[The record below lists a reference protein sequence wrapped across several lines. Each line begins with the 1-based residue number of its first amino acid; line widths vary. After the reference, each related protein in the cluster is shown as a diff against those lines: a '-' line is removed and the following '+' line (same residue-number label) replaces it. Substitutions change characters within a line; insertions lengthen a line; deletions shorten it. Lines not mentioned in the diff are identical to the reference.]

1 MSQAPEGAPPR
12 SASGQSASGQS
23 ASGQSASGQSASSQS
38 GTGHPSPQETG
49 SLRLVIMS
57 IGLLLLLASLD
68 QSIVSTALPTIV
80 GDLGGTDH
88 LSWVVTAYI
97 LTSTIV
103 APLYGKLGDLYG
115 RRNTIFVCVAIFLF
129 GSALCGFATSMTFLI
144 IARAIQGLG
153 GGGLFVLALSV
164 VGDAVPPRDRGKIQG
179 LFAAVFST
187 SSVLGP
193 LAGGWLSENANW
205 HWIFF
210 INIPLGLA
218 ALVGFA
224 ASFKPR
230 GVRTSHKIDWW
241 GAITLTAGL
250 GALTLL
256 TSLGGRSFDWA
267 SAGSAGLAALTVFS
281 LIAFVMIERRAAE
294 PILPLWLFGMN
305 VFWVTSIIGFVVG
318 ASLFGAITFLPL
330 YLQIAKGSTPTGS
343 GLELIPLTLGIV
355 TASTLAGRYM
365 GKTGKYR
372 ILPIIG
378 TTLLLLGMLSL
389 TQLARDTNM
398 ALFSAQLILIGLGMG
413 CIFPVV
419 TTAVQNAVPRET
431 LGTATAAGILV
442 RQCGGALGVA
452 AFGALFSARLMGGL
466 GDAAAQLDGGAQLGP
481 QTLAKLSPELQA
493 TVAAAVID
501 AVHPIYWIAAGMA
514 AVALIFAFVLEEVPL
529 ASRVAPKGE

>member
-1 MSQAPEGAPPR
+1 MSQAPDGVATSAAPAAPPL
-12 SASGQSASGQS
+12 
-23 ASGQSASGQSASSQS
+23 
-38 GTGHPSPQETG
+38 HSPTAHAPHETG
-49 SLRLVIMS
+49 SLRLVILS
-57 IGLLLLLASLD
+57 IGLLLLLAALD

-80 GDLGGTDH
+80 SDLGGLDH

-115 RRNTIFVCVAIFLF
+115 RRVTVFACVAIFIA
-129 GSALCGFATSMTFLI
+129 GSTLCGVATSMTFLI

-164 VGDAVPPRDRGKIQG
+164 VGDVVPPRERGKIQG
-179 LFAAVFST
+179 VFAAVFST

-210 INIPLGLA
+210 INIPLGLI

-224 ASFKPR
+224 YSFKAHPA
-230 GVRTSHKIDWW
+230 RTDHQIDWW
-241 GAITLTAGL
+241 GALTLTAGL

-256 TSLGGRSFDWA
+256 TSLGGRSFDWTSA
-267 SAGSAGLAALTVFS
+267 SALGLAALTIIS

-294 PILPLWLFGMN
+294 PILPMWLFGMN
-305 VFWVTSIIGFVVG
+305 VFWVTAILGFVVG
-318 ASLFGAITFLPL
+318 AALFGAITFLPL
-330 YLQIAKGSTPTGS
+330 FLQIAKGASPTGS
-343 GLELIPLTLGIV
+343 GLQLIPLTMGIV

-365 GKTGKYR
+365 GKTGKYK

-378 TTLLLLGMLSL
+378 ASLLSLGMLAL
-389 TQLARDTNM
+389 TQLQRDTGIWP
-398 ALFSAQLILIGLGMG
+398 FSLVLIMVGLGMG

-419 TTAVQNAVPRET
+419 TTAVQNAVPRQT
-431 LGTATAAGILV
+431 LGTATAAGILL

-452 AFGALFSARLMGGL
+452 AFGALFSARLMTGL
-466 GDAAAQLDGGAQLGP
+466 GDATALPGGAAQLGP
-481 QTLAKLSPELQA
+481 QTMAALSPEMQA
-493 TVAAAVID
+493 TVAAAVIN
-501 AVHPIYWIAAGMA
+501 AIHPIYWIAAGG
-514 AVALIFAFVLEEVPL
+514 ALIALAFSFVLQEIPL
-529 ASRVAPKGE
+529 VNRMVPKGE